1 MAVRCINSMYQR
13 RVSLFSKG
21 VAMALRSE
29 PLEFTLLGLL
39 ANGPLHG
46 YELRKRS
53 LTIMGPFRALSFGS
67 LYPLLK
73 RMAEGGLIEVIEG
86 SSSSASKSSK
96 SRRTRIAYQITKSGL
111 ERFEE
116 LTETLDATEDEAFGV
131 HFAFFGP
138 TSHSNRVRILEA
150 RRRRLREKT
159 DLLRH
164 ELERS
169 PIGLDKYFIEWRR
182 HSLDS
187 AEREIAWLDEMIKA
201 ERKSQ

>member
-1 MAVRCINSMYQR
+1 MYQFDVSR
-13 RVSLFSKG
+13 NHLTVAGEVRV
-21 VAMALRSE
+21 ALRSQS
-29 PLEFTLLGLL
+29 LEFTLLGLL

-53 LTIMGPFRALSFGS
+53 LTILGPFRALSFGS

-73 RMAEGGLIEVIEG
+73 RLADGGLIQVIESNNG
-86 SSSSASKSSK
+86 K

-111 ERFEE
+111 KRFEE

-138 TSHSNRVRILEA
+138 TSHTNRVRILEA
-150 RRRRLREKT
+150 RRRRLREKA

-169 PIGLDKYFIEWRR
+169 PIGLDKYFIEWRH
-182 HSLDS
+182 HSLES

>member
-1 MAVRCINSMYQR
+1 
-13 RVSLFSKG
+13 
-21 VAMALRSE
+21 MALRSQ

-39 ANGPLHG
+39 AGGPLHG

-53 LTIMGPFRALSFGS
+53 LTILGPFRALSFGS

-73 RMAEGGLIEVIEG
+73 RMADAGLIEVIE
-86 SSSSASKSSK
+86 SNKSNSGK
-96 SRRTRIAYQITKSGL
+96 SRRHRIAYQITKAGTK
-111 ERFEE
+111 RFDE

-138 TSHSNRVRILEA
+138 TSHTNRVRILEA
-150 RRRRLREKT
+150 RRRRLREKA

>member
-1 MAVRCINSMYQR
+1 MYRIRKIGEVLVAQR
-13 RVSLFSKG
+13 SQ
-21 VAMALRSE
+21 

-73 RMAEGGLIEVIEG
+73 RMADGGLIGVIESNV
-86 SSSSASKSSK
+86 SSKTNK
-96 SRRTRIAYQITKSGL
+96 SRRTRIAYQITKLGL
-111 ERFEE
+111 QRFQE

-131 HFAFFGP
+131 HFAFLGP
-138 TSHSNRVRILEA
+138 TSHTNRVLILEA
-150 RRRRLREKT
+150 RRRRLREKA

-187 AEREIAWLDEMIKA
+187 AEREIVWLDEMIKA

>member
-1 MAVRCINSMYQR
+1 MYRNRTIGEVPLAQR
-13 RVSLFSKG
+13 SQ
-21 VAMALRSE
+21 

-73 RMAEGGLIEVIEG
+73 RMADGGLIGVIESNV
-86 SSSSASKSSK
+86 SSKTNK
-96 SRRTRIAYQITKSGL
+96 SRRTRIAYQITKLGL
-111 ERFEE
+111 QRFQE

-150 RRRRLREKT
+150 RRRRLREKA

>member
-1 MAVRCINSMYQR
+1 
-13 RVSLFSKG
+13 
-21 VAMALRSE
+21 MALRSQ

-39 ANGPLHG
+39 AGGPLHG

-53 LTIMGPFRALSFGS
+53 LTILGPFRALSFGS

-73 RMAEGGLIEVIEG
+73 RMAEGGLIEVIE
-86 SSSSASKSSK
+86 SSTGKNSK
-96 SRRTRIAYQITKSGL
+96 SRRTRIAYQITKSGV
-111 ERFEE
+111 ERFAE

-138 TSHSNRVRILEA
+138 TSHTNRVRILEA

-187 AEREIAWLDEMIKA
+187 AEREIAWLDDMIKA

>member
-1 MAVRCINSMYQR
+1 MYRIDVSNLQAYSIKGVTMAVRSQ
-13 RVSLFSKG
+13 
-21 VAMALRSE
+21 

-53 LTIMGPFRALSFGS
+53 LTILGPFRALSFGS

-73 RMAEGGLIEVIEG
+73 RMADGGLIEVLESNNG
-86 SSSSASKSSK
+86 K
-96 SRRTRIAYQITKSGL
+96 SRRARIAYQITKSGVK
-111 ERFEE
+111 RFEE

-138 TSHSNRVRILEA
+138 TSHTNRVRILEA
-150 RRRRLREKT
+150 RRRRLREKA

>member
-1 MAVRCINSMYQR
+1 MYRIRKIGEVLVAQR
-13 RVSLFSKG
+13 SQ
-21 VAMALRSE
+21 

-73 RMAEGGLIEVIEG
+73 RMADGGLIGVIESNV
-86 SSSSASKSSK
+86 SSKTNK
-96 SRRTRIAYQITKSGL
+96 SRRTRIAYQITKLGL
-111 ERFEE
+111 QRFQE

-150 RRRRLREKT
+150 RRRRLREKA

-187 AEREIAWLDEMIKA
+187 AEREIVWLDEMIKA

>member
-1 MAVRCINSMYQR
+1 MAQ
-13 RVSLFSKG
+13 
-21 VAMALRSE
+21 RSE

-39 ANGPLHG
+39 SNGPLHG

-53 LTIMGPFRALSFGS
+53 LTILGPFRALSFGS

-73 RMAEGGLIEVIEG
+73 RMADNGAIEVIESNNG
-86 SSSSASKSSK
+86 K

-111 ERFEE
+111 QRFQE

-150 RRRRLREKT
+150 RRRRLREKA

-187 AEREIAWLDEMIKA
+187 AEREIVWLDEMIKA

>member
-1 MAVRCINSMYQR
+1 
-13 RVSLFSKG
+13 
-21 VAMALRSE
+21 MALRSE

-39 ANGPLHG
+39 ATGPLHG

-73 RMAEGGLIEVIEG
+73 RMADGGLIEVIEG
-86 SSSSASKSSK
+86 SSSSASKGSK

-116 LTETLDATEDEAFGV
+116 LTGTLDATEDEAFGV

>member
-1 MAVRCINSMYQR
+1 MYRFDVSR
-13 RVSLFSKG
+13 RYQKG
-21 VAMALRSE
+21 RQGVLVALRSQ

-39 ANGPLHG
+39 AGGPLHG

-53 LTIMGPFRALSFGS
+53 LTILGPFRALSFGS

-73 RMAEGGLIEVIEG
+73 RMSEGGLISVI
-86 SSSSASKSSK
+86 ASESGK
-96 SRRTRIAYQITKSGL
+96 SRRTRIAYQITKKGL
-111 ERFEE
+111 QRFEE

-138 TSHSNRVRILEA
+138 TSHTNRVRILEA
-150 RRRRLREKT
+150 RRRRLREKA

>member
-1 MAVRCINSMYQR
+1 MAQR
-13 RVSLFSKG
+13 SQ
-21 VAMALRSE
+21 

-73 RMAEGGLIEVIEG
+73 RMADGGLIGVIESNG
-86 SSSSASKSSK
+86 SSKTNK
-96 SRRTRIAYQITKSGL
+96 SRRNRIAYQITKLGL
-111 ERFEE
+111 QRFQE

-138 TSHSNRVRILEA
+138 TSHTNRVRILEA
-150 RRRRLREKT
+150 RRRRLREKA

-187 AEREIAWLDEMIKA
+187 AEREIVWLDEMIKA

>member
-1 MAVRCINSMYQR
+1 MYRIRKIGEVLMAQR
-13 RVSLFSKG
+13 SQ
-21 VAMALRSE
+21 

-73 RMAEGGLIEVIEG
+73 RMADGGLIGVIESNV
-86 SSSSASKSSK
+86 SSKTNK
-96 SRRTRIAYQITKSGL
+96 SRRTRIAYQITKLGL
-111 ERFEE
+111 QRFQE

-150 RRRRLREKT
+150 RRRRLREKA

-187 AEREIAWLDEMIKA
+187 AEREIVWLDEMIKA

>member
-1 MAVRCINSMYQR
+1 
-13 RVSLFSKG
+13 
-21 VAMALRSE
+21 MALRSQ

-73 RMAEGGLIEVIEG
+73 RMADEGVIEVIDGG
-86 SSSSASKSSK
+86 SSSSSKGNK

-111 ERFEE
+111 QRFQE

-138 TSHSNRVRILEA
+138 TSHTNRVRILEA
-150 RRRRLREKT
+150 RRRRLREKA

>member
-1 MAVRCINSMYQR
+1 MYQVDVSDLPR
-13 RVSLFSKG
+13 REVRG
-21 VAMALRSE
+21 RNMAHRSE

-39 ANGPLHG
+39 AGGPLHG

-53 LTIMGPFRALSFGS
+53 LTILGPFRALSFGS
-67 LYPLLK
+67 LYPLLR
-73 RMAEGGLIEVIEG
+73 RMAENELIEVIEG
-86 SSSSASKSSK
+86 NNGK
-96 SRRTRIAYQITKSGL
+96 SRRTRIAYRITKKGVT
-111 ERFEE
+111 RFEH

-187 AEREIAWLDEMIKA
+187 AEREIAWLDDMIKA

>member
-1 MAVRCINSMYQR
+1 
-13 RVSLFSKG
+13 
-21 VAMALRSE
+21 MALRSQ

-53 LTIMGPFRALSFGS
+53 LTILGPFRALSFGS

-73 RMAEGGLIEVIEG
+73 RMAESGLIEVIDSG
-86 SSSSASKSSK
+86 GGK

-111 ERFEE
+111 RRFEE

-138 TSHSNRVRILEA
+138 TSHTNRVRILEA

>member
-1 MAVRCINSMYQR
+1 MYQFDVSR
-13 RVSLFSKG
+13 NHLTVAGEVRV
-21 VAMALRSE
+21 ALRSQS
-29 PLEFTLLGLL
+29 LEFTLLGLL

-53 LTIMGPFRALSFGS
+53 LTILGPFRALSFGS

-73 RMAEGGLIEVIEG
+73 RLADGGLIQVIESNNG
-86 SSSSASKSSK
+86 K

-111 ERFEE
+111 KRFEE

-138 TSHSNRVRILEA
+138 TSHTNRVRILEA
-150 RRRRLREKT
+150 RRRRLREKA

-169 PIGLDKYFIEWRR
+169 PIGLDKYFIEWRH

>member
-1 MAVRCINSMYQR
+1 MAVRSQ
-13 RVSLFSKG
+13 
-21 VAMALRSE
+21 

-53 LTIMGPFRALSFGS
+53 LTILGPFRALSFGS
-67 LYPLLK
+67 LYPLLR
-73 RMAEGGLIEVIEG
+73 RMSDAGLIQVIESNAG
-86 SSSSASKSSK
+86 K
-96 SRRTRIAYQITKSGL
+96 SRRTRIAYQITKTGMK
-111 ERFEE
+111 RFQD
-116 LTETLDATEDEAFGV
+116 LTETLDAAEDEAFGV

-138 TSHSNRVRILEA
+138 TSHSNRVRILES
-150 RRRRLREKT
+150 RRRRLREKC